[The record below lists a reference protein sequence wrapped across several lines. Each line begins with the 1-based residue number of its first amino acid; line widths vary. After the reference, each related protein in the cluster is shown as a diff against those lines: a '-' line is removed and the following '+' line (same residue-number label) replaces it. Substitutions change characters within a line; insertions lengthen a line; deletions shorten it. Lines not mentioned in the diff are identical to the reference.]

1 MEILLL
7 RHGETAYNA
16 ERRYQGQRDIP
27 LSPAGRAALHRAG
40 FAPDTVYVSPLR
52 RATETA
58 AVLFP
63 TARQVVVQEFRVM
76 SFGVFEGRQYVH
88 MERDPEFLAAA
99 GEEGVIP
106 GGERRADFCDRTCA
120 AFSALVDE
128 GLREG
133 RERLVIV
140 AHGDTQMAV
149 LSRFAWP
156 HRDYHDWCAPNG
168 GGFRLKAEPEPW
180 HRAQILRLSG
190 TVQYTKEL
198 P

>member
-27 LSPAGRAALHRAG
+27 LSPEGRAELCQAD
-40 FAPDTVYVSPLR
+40 FDPDTVYVSPLR

-63 TARQVVVQEFRVM
+63 AARQVVVPDFLVM
-76 SFGVFEGRQYVH
+76 SFGIFEGRQYVR
-88 MERDPEFLAAA
+88 MERDPEFLEAA
-99 GEEGVIP
+99 GEDGRIP
-106 GGERRADFCDRTCA
+106 GGERRADFCDRTCE

-149 LSRFAWP
+149 LSRFVRP

-168 GGFRLKAEPEPW
+168 GGYRLEAVPELW
-180 HRAQILRLSG
+180 HTEQILRLCG
-190 TVQYTKEL
+190 TVQYTKEQ

>member
-16 ERRYQGQRDIP
+16 ERRYQGKRDIP
-27 LSPAGRAALHRAG
+27 LSPQGRAALCRAD
-40 FAPDTVYVSPLR
+40 FDPDTVYVSPLC
-52 RATETA
+52 RAAETA

-63 TARQVVVQEFRVM
+63 MARQVVVPDFLVM
-76 SFGVFEGRQYVH
+76 SFGIFEGRQYVH
-88 MERDPEFLAAA
+88 MERDPEFLEAA
-99 GEEGVIP
+99 GEEGQIP
-106 GGERRADFCDRTCA
+106 GGECRADFCARTCA

-128 GLREG
+128 GLREE

-149 LSRFAWP
+149 LSRFILP

-168 GGFRLKAEPEPW
+168 GGFRLEADPELW
-180 HRAQILRLSG
+180 HTEQLLRLLG
-190 TVQYTKEL
+190 TVQYTKEQ

>member
-27 LSPAGRAALHRAG
+27 LSPEGRNALRRAD
-40 FAPDTVYVSPLR
+40 FDPDVVCVSPLR

-63 TARQVVVQEFRVM
+63 AARQIVVPEFRVM
-76 SFGVFEGRQYVH
+76 SFGIFEGRQYVR
-88 MERDPEFLAAA
+88 MERDPEFLEAA
-99 GEEGVIP
+99 GEDGAIP

-128 GLREG
+128 GLREN

-149 LSRFAWP
+149 LSRFVRP

-168 GGFRLKAEPEPW
+168 GGFWLEADPEPW
-180 HRAQILRLSG
+180 RTEQILRLLG
-190 TVQYTKEL
+190 TVQYTKEQ